1 MFINEKKR
9 AIELTTAE
17 ANKAFQYGTT
27 EYEDLQNVRRD
38 YPRYKVQ
45 VIKVRK
51 KDPLKN
57 LKLDKIQKYVATHDD
72 EQRTKTKELEIL
84 IGKFEHDDNDIKLD
98 QSASFVEI
106 KGWFL
111 KSYPEI
117 EKYIKD
123 SKAEIN
129 RILGKT
135 A

>member
-1 MFINEKKR
+1 MIVNYKKR

-17 ANKAFQYGTT
+17 ANEAFEYGTPK
-27 EYEDLQNVRRD
+27 YEDLQKARRD

-72 EQRTKTKELEIL
+72 EQKTRTKELEKL

-106 KGWFL
+106 KNWFL
-111 KSYPEI
+111 NAYPEI
-117 EKYIKD
+117 EQYIRD

>member
-1 MFINEKKR
+1 MKINMAKR
-9 AIELTTAE
+9 AIELTSTE
-17 ANKAFQYGTT
+17 AKEAFEYGT
-27 EYEDLQNVRRD
+27 EAYKALQNARRD
-38 YPRYKVQ
+38 YPTYKVQ

-72 EQRTKTKELEIL
+72 EQKTKTKELEKL

-111 KSYPEI
+111 KAYPEI
-117 EKYIKD
+117 EQYIKD

-129 RILGKT
+129 RILGK
-135 A
+135 AA